1 MSIDVSIKQKGF
13 FKKTIP
19 FNVILG
25 NQLAYGATDGLRLI
39 PNQMD
44 EEVILY
50 DPQSIGRGFGI
61 KWNENEKN
69 EITLRLLN
77 PTTEGEMRAFFD
89 CLRRITSFWNCKMT
103 VDGIEEDINE
113 YLSQEDDLIAYNHK
127 VIKEVSEK
135 IVNGESQRLTLYS
148 TMWPLVIGKDEAE
161 QFVVNPH
168 LFSSWMHEQQIKDY
182 YYAKPQFFQ
191 TEEGIK
197 GIYALTEDCPTIMP
211 NTPWVPLG
219 IENPETGQRL
229 ECDHYEIALY
239 STTEDKTI
247 AMIPYE
253 RLFTLGPDYLS
264 YYDGGSILV
273 ENVGLEELN
282 KLKDCD

>member
-39 PNQMD
+39 PNKMD

-50 DPQSIGRGFGI
+50 DPRSIGRGFGL

-69 EITLRLLN
+69 ELTLRLLN

-89 CLRRITSFWNCKMT
+89 CLRRITSFWNCTMT
-103 VDGIEEDINE
+103 VDGIEEDIEE
-113 YLSQEDDLIAYNHK
+113 YLNQQEDLIAYNHK
-127 VIKEVSEK
+127 IIKEVSEK
-135 IVNGESQRLTLYS
+135 IVNGESQALTLYS

-161 QFVVNPH
+161 QFIVNPH

-191 TEEGIK
+191 TDQGIK

-219 IENPETGQRL
+219 IENPETGKRL
-229 ECDHYEIALY
+229 ECDYYEIALY
-239 STTEDKTI
+239 STTEDETI
-247 AMIPYE
+247 GMIPYE

-273 ENVGLEELN
+273 EHVGLEELN